1 MDAPLIR
8 IPRVETPRLLL
19 RGFEQ
24 ADFEAYASM
33 VADPEVARYLG
44 DGQPLGRADAWRQ
57 LAMLAGHWA
66 LRGFGPW
73 AAEERATGTFIGRVG
88 CIEPEGWPGIE
99 VAYTLARPAWGRG
112 FAREAA
118 AAALSYGRDVLQR
131 DRIISLI
138 RPANVASA
146 RVAVSLGA
154 ARERTIEFF
163 GSPADV
169 YVYPASAQSSHLSSR
184 NSGGI

>member
-1 MDAPLIR
+1 VIQ
-8 IPRVETPRLLL
+8 IPRLETKRLLL
-19 RGFEQ
+19 RGFAQ

-33 VADPEVARYLG
+33 VADPEVTRHLG

-57 LAMLAGHWA
+57 LSMFAGHWT

-73 AAEERATGTFIGRVG
+73 AVEERATGTFIGRVG
-88 CIEPEGWPGIE
+88 CIEPEGWPGLE
-99 VAYTLARPAWGRG
+99 VAYTLTRPAWGRG

-118 AAALSYGRDVLQR
+118 AAALTYGRDVLQR
-131 DRIISLI
+131 ARIISMI
-138 RPANVASA
+138 RPANVASV

-154 ARERTIEFF
+154 VREGTIEFL

-169 YVYPASAQSSHLSSR
+169 YVYPASAQSSHDLTHLVEQ
-184 NSGGI
+184 

>member
-1 MDAPLIR
+1 LNAPLIR
-8 IPRVETPRLLL
+8 IPRLETPRLSL

-24 ADFEAYASM
+24 ADFEAYACM
-33 VADPEVARYLG
+33 AADPEVARHLG
-44 DGQPLGRADAWRQ
+44 DGRPLGRADAWRQ
-57 LAMLAGHWA
+57 LATLTGHWA

-73 AAEERATGTFIGRVG
+73 AVEERATGTFIGRVG
-88 CIEPEGWPGIE
+88 CIEPEGWPGLE

-118 AAALSYGRDVLQR
+118 AAALDYGRHVLQR
-131 DRIISLI
+131 ERIISMI
-138 RPANVASA
+138 RPANLASV

-154 ARERTIEFF
+154 TREGTIEFL

-169 YVYPASAQSSHLSSR
+169 YVYPASAQSSSST
-184 NSGGI
+184 